1 MAAPFRRGGHRTDLP
16 WRVITIS
23 PRGDHADPSF
33 DRYARLVRR
42 TLDVPVGLVSLVEAT
57 RQVFVGA
64 DGLPDPYQQ
73 TRETPLSHSFCQY
86 VVSDRAPL
94 VISDARGDARLGD
107 NLAIPDLGVV
117 AYAGWPLTDHEGR
130 TIGSLCA
137 IDTVPR
143 EWTATELANLAD
155 LAAVCSAELAQR
167 ELTRASQQDFRQVE
181 RLHQR
186 SRVLLGLIQGLADT
200 RSLPEI
206 ARAVHRVGVAQLGCV
221 RGGIWLRNPL
231 VADTSDALGE
241 YVEKLEL
248 LPSDEAVWEAAMP
261 YSLLATDQSTPVGV
275 AFTRRRPLYYPDR
288 AAQDAEFVGRHVAT
302 ASGEA
307 RAVVPLSSSGVL
319 LGVLALFWP
328 DEQEFGAEMRATIGS
343 MAAYTAAAVAR
354 SALLS
359 ERIEVAATLQQA
371 MLSPLPR
378 AERITMA
385 ARYRPASA
393 HEHVGGDWFD
403 AIPLPSGG
411 TALAIGD
418 VVGHDIRAAAMM
430 GQLRS
435 MLRTM
440 AWAVDGAPSLTLARL
455 DQAMD
460 GLEVDTL
467 ATALLVRVDPPAPGV
482 CDHRVRWSN
491 AGHPPPLL
499 IAPDG
504 RATWLDSVGD
514 LMLGVLPEWSRTD
527 GEIAVA
533 PGSTLVL
540 VTDGLVEGR
549 QLTLDAGLA
558 AVAASVVLHH
568 RLPVDDLVDALLGD
582 VLPGALQD
590 DVAVLV
596 VRFEG

>member
-1 MAAPFRRGGHRTDLP
+1 M
-16 WRVITIS
+16 ITI
-23 PRGDHADPSF
+23 PPTGDHADPSF

-42 TLDVPVGLVSLVEAT
+42 MLDVPVGLVSLVEAT

-64 DGLPDPYQQ
+64 EGLPGPYQQ
-73 TRETPLSHSFCQY
+73 TRQTPLSHSFCQY

-94 VISDARGDARLGD
+94 VIRDARVDPRLRD

-117 AYAGWPLTDHEGR
+117 AYAGWPVTDHEG
-130 TIGSLCA
+130 TVIGSLCA

-143 EWTATELANLAD
+143 DWTPTELDNLAD
-155 LAAVCSAELAQR
+155 LAASCSAELATR
-167 ELTRASQQDFRQVE
+167 EIARASQQDLEQVE

-206 ARAVHRVGVAQLGCV
+206 ALAVHEVGVAQLGCV
-221 RGGIWLRNPL
+221 RGAIWLRTPL
-231 VADTSDALGE
+231 VADTSDPLGDF
-241 YVEKLEL
+241 VEKLEL
-248 LPSDEAVWEAAMP
+248 LPAETAPWEAAIP
-261 YSLLATDQSTPVGV
+261 YSMLATDRTTPIGV
-275 AFTRRRPLYYPDR
+275 AFTGRLPLYYPDR
-288 AAQDAEFVGRHVAT
+288 AAQDAQFAGVHVST

-307 RAVVPLSSSGVL
+307 RAIVPLTSSGVL
-319 LGVLALFWP
+319 LGVLALLWP
-328 DEQEFGAEMRATIGS
+328 DAQEFGPEMRATIRS

-354 SALLS
+354 SSLLT

-371 MLSPLPR
+371 MLTSLPR
-378 AERITMA
+378 ADRITMA

-393 HEHVGGDWFD
+393 HEHVGGDWYD
-403 AIPLPSGG
+403 AVPLPSGG

-435 MLRTM
+435 MLRTLT
-440 AWAVDGAPSLTLARL
+440 WALDDVPSTSLTRL
-455 DQAMD
+455 DQAMAD
-460 GLEVDTL
+460 LEVDAL
-467 ATALLVRVDPPAPGV
+467 ATALLVRVDPPGDDGS
-482 CDHRVRWSN
+482 DHRVRWSN

-499 IAPDG
+499 VDADG
-504 RATWLDSVGD
+504 NATWLDSVGD
-514 LMLGVLPEWSRTD
+514 LMLGVAPEWSRTD
-527 GEIAVA
+527 GEVAVA

-540 VTDGLVEGR
+540 VTDGLVEAR
-549 QLTLDAGLA
+549 HLPLDVGMA
-558 AVAASVVLHH
+558 AVAAAVTRHH
-568 RLPVDDLVDALLGD
+568 RLGVDDLVDVLLAD

-596 VRFEG
+596 VRFEP